1 MKDFINGIIRASGES
16 WFGFIV
22 LCFCAAIA
30 VTLVKSFT
38 ADHVVRCYYPQTQQ
52 TNAGIAYMIKGD
64 IDWKDDITSYTTP
77 DLDKALEILADLKQ
91 CGK

>member
-1 MKDFINGIIRASGES
+1 MKDLFKRIINASGES

-22 LCFCAAIA
+22 LCFCASVA
-30 VTLVKSFT
+30 VIIVKLFT

-64 IDWKDDITSYTTP
+64 MDWKDDITSYTTP
-77 DLDKALEILADLKQ
+77 DIDKAIEILSNLKQ